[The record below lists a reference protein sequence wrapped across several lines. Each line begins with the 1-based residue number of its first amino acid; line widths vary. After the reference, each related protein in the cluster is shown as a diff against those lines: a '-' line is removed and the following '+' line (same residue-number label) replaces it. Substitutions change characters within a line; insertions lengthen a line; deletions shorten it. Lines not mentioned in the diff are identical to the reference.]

1 MMSEK
6 ISINKTREDLLE
18 VLKGLDW
25 LMETHDGYF
34 ELGEINGNEVVIYCS
49 GVCTTCDTK
58 CILEAIEEK
67 LPHLKVT
74 FR

>member
-1 MMSEK
+1 MAERT
-6 ISINKTREDLLE
+6 SIVKTREDVLE
-18 VLKGLDW
+18 VLKSLEW
-25 LMETHDGYF
+25 LMETHEGFF

-49 GVCTTCDTK
+49 GVCTSCDTK